1 MKILIFNFKFNPI
14 CFYFYLLLNYRL
26 SVLRFSDIVN
36 LELIYREA
44 FMFILVHFRIFIF
57 VHACA
62 RVYVCVCKFTYV
74 YIYVYI
80 RMEVCVIAYLSHE

>member
-14 CFYFYLLLNYRL
+14 CFYLYLLLNYRL

-36 LELIYREA
+36 LELIYCEA
-44 FMFILVHFRIFIF
+44 FTFDLILFRIFIF
-57 VHACA
+57 HTRMPA
-62 RVYVCVCKFTYV
+62 RICVCVNLLV